1 MKILAML
8 AISAGLL
15 FGAVDINNAT
25 KDQLMSIK
33 GVGDKKADA
42 IIAYRKANCF
52 KKVEDIVAVKGLGD
66 KFVEKN
72 KKDLT
77 VGKCNNK

>member
-42 IIAYRKANCF
+42 IIAYRKGHCF
-52 KKVEDIVAVKGLGD
+52 KKVEDITGVKGLGD
-66 KFVEKN
+66 KFVENN

>member
-33 GVGDKKADA
+33 GIGDKKADA
-42 IIAYRKANCF
+42 ILAYRKDHCF
-52 KKVEDIVAVKGLGD
+52 KNVEEMTAVKGLGD
-66 KFVEKN
+66 KFVVQN

-77 VGKCNNK
+77 VGKCKTK

>member
-42 IIAYRKANCF
+42 IIAYRKDHCF

-66 KFVEKN
+66 KFVEQN

-77 VGKCNNK
+77 VGQCKSK

>member
-25 KDQLMSIK
+25 KDQLISIK
-33 GVGDKKADA
+33 GIGDKKADA
-42 IIAYRKANCF
+42 ILTYRKDHCF
-52 KKVEDIVAVKGLGD
+52 KNVQELTAVKGLGD
-66 KFVEKN
+66 KFVEQN

-77 VGKCNNK
+77 IGKCKTK

>member
-1 MKILAML
+1 MKILATL

-25 KDQLMSIK
+25 KDQWMSIK
-33 GVGDKKADA
+33 GIGDKKADA
-42 IIAYRKANCF
+42 ILTYRKDHCF
-52 KKVEDIVAVKGLGD
+52 KNIQELTAVKGLGD
-66 KFVEKN
+66 KFVEQN

-77 VGKCNNK
+77 VGKCKTK

>member
-25 KDQLMSIK
+25 KDQLISIK
-33 GVGDKKADA
+33 GIGDKKADA
-42 IIAYRKANCF
+42 ILTYRKDHCF
-52 KKVEDIVAVKGLGD
+52 KNVQELTAVKGLGD
-66 KFVEKN
+66 KFVEQN

-77 VGKCNNK
+77 VGKCKTK

>member
-33 GVGDKKADA
+33 GIGDKKADA
-42 IIAYRKANCF
+42 ILAYRKGHCF
-52 KKVEDIVAVKGLGD
+52 KNVEEMTAVKGLGD
-66 KFVEKN
+66 KFVAQN

-77 VGKCNNK
+77 VGKCKTK

>member
-1 MKILAML
+1 MKILATL

-25 KDQLMSIK
+25 KDQWMSIK
-33 GVGDKKADA
+33 GIGDAKADA
-42 IIAYRKANCF
+42 ILTYRKDHCF
-52 KKVEDIVAVKGLGD
+52 KNIQELTAVKGLGD
-66 KFVEKN
+66 KFVEQN

-77 VGKCNNK
+77 VGKCKTK